1 MKKTMSLMVL
11 LLLLQNVSAFRINL
25 EKYFPVTPLPV
36 FIEEDSYDMAS
47 SEDYVRFSDKDL
59 KILGEEL
66 PFAIDVKPYK
76 ELPFGVYE
84 DFIPVGR
91 FRCYHNKWGVLI
103 YHSLLWPEKQK
114 QGFYIEM
121 ILLFTDLKGNVI
133 TEPRIISYLNSISN
147 TCMFCELFNKDI
159 SIGIRRK
166 EMKILEEYV
175 SFPEK

>member
-1 MKKTMSLMVL
+1 
-11 LLLLQNVSAFRINL
+11 
-25 EKYFPVTPLPV
+25 
-36 FIEEDSYDMAS
+36 
-47 SEDYVRFSDKDL
+47 
-59 KILGEEL
+59 
-66 PFAIDVKPYK
+66 
-76 ELPFGVYE
+76 
-84 DFIPVGR
+84 
-91 FRCYHNKWGVLI
+91 
-103 YHSLLWPEKQK
+103 
-114 QGFYIEM
+114 M

>member
-1 MKKTMSLMVL
+1 MSLMVL

-25 EKYFPVTPLPV
+25 EKYFPVKYLPI
-36 FIEEDSYDMAS
+36 FIEEGSYDMAS

-76 ELPFGVYE
+76 ELPSGVYE

-103 YHSLLWPEKQK
+103 YHSLLWPEERHGFYK
-114 QGFYIEM
+114 GFYIEM

-133 TEPRIISYLNSISN
+133 TEPRIVSCVNGISN
-147 TCMFCELFNKDI
+147 TDTYCELFHSDI

-166 EMKILEEYV
+166 EIRYLEEYV